1 MTTESNFTTIYSNNL
16 EEVHM
21 IAGAEQ
27 TFYYYVFNLDG
38 TPIDLENAVCSVNI
52 FKYGDTSYVQESLSG
67 SIVTNNSDGN
77 EFYVIFSGPL
87 LSGVYQQQVKIIDI
101 HGHVHIPSQGKIV
114 IFPSPDD

>member
-1 MTTESNFTTIYSNNL
+1 MTDFSTIVSNNL

-27 TFYYYVFNLDG
+27 TFYYNVFNRDG
-38 TPIDLENAVCSVNI
+38 TPIDLENATLNVLI
-52 FKYGDTSYVQESLSG
+52 FKYGDPSYIAETLSG
-67 SIVTNNSDGN
+67 SIVGNNADGN
-77 EFYVIFSGPL
+77 EFYVIFSGSS

-114 IFPSPDD
+114 IFPGTNT

>member
-21 IAGAEQ
+21 IAGSEQ
-27 TFYYYVFNLDG
+27 TFHYFVFNQNG
-38 TPIDLENAVCSVNI
+38 TPIDLENAVLDILI
-52 FKYGDTSYVQESLSG
+52 FKYGDPSYIYQTLSG
-67 SIVTNNSDGN
+67 SIVGSNPNGN
-77 EFYVIFSGPL
+77 EFYTIFSGSS

-114 IFPSPDD
+114 IFPSSDV

>member
-1 MTTESNFTTIYSNNL
+1 MTENDFTTIQSNNL

-27 TFYYYVFNLDG
+27 MFYYNIFNQDG
-38 TPIDLENAVCSVNI
+38 EPIDLENATLNVLI
-52 FKYGDTSYVQESLSG
+52 FKYGDPSYIHETLSG
-67 SIVTNNSDGN
+67 SIIGSNPDGN
-77 EFYVIFSGPL
+77 EFSVIFSGSG

-114 IFPSPDD
+114 IFPSPSD

>member
-1 MTTESNFTTIYSNNL
+1 MTESFTTIVSNTL

-27 TFYYYVFNLDG
+27 TFYYSVFNQDG
-38 TPIDLENAVCSVNI
+38 TPIDLENAVYEVLI
-52 FKYGDTSYVQESLSG
+52 FKYGDPSYIFETLSG
-67 SIVTNNSDGN
+67 SPIASNPDGN
-77 EFYVIFSGPL
+77 EFCVIFSGSG

-114 IFPSPDD
+114 VFPSPAV